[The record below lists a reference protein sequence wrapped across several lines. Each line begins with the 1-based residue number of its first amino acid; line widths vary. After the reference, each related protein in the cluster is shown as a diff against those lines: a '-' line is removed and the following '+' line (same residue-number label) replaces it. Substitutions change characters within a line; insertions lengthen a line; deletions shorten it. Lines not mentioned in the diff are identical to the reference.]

1 MSQALYEQYK
11 DALRRGH
18 VAALRDRL
26 DAAAA
31 AYRAAAELAPD
42 RALPYAS
49 LAGVLVR
56 QGRGDEALVAFDAAL
71 QRAPADEGALRGRAE
86 LHAAAGRRVDAA
98 TDFEVLAA
106 ALEQVGR
113 TADAAD
119 AARRALELA
128 ESRSR
133 RHELE
138 RLTALLRTAGEDRPA
153 VEALDRALGILD
165 PGAPAGK
172 PEAGPAETESPIA
185 GASLGPPRE
194 VATGTGTATPPDDAA
209 MSSAAAGPPK
219 AQDPAVLRAV
229 ADALLDAG
237 DLVGAGDR
245 FLALAATHRGLGQVD
260 AAMDACLALLA
271 ATPSDP
277 RLQLEIAAIQVERG
291 WSALASEKVRL
302 LVRLADLEADETL
315 RAGISAFAVEH
326 GLEVPAPA
334 P

>member
-26 DAAAA
+26 DVAAA
-31 AYRAAAELAPD
+31 AYRAAAALAPD
-42 RALPYAS
+42 RALPHSS

-56 QGRGDEALVAFDAAL
+56 QGRRDEALVAFDAAL
-71 QRAPADEGALRGRAE
+71 QRAPADEAALRGRAE

-98 TDFEVLAA
+98 IDYEVLAA
-106 ALEQVGR
+106 ALEQAGR

-119 AARRALELA
+119 AVRRALELA

-138 RLTALLRTAGEDRPA
+138 RLSALLRAAGGDRPA
-153 VEALDRALGILD
+153 VAALDRALGLLD
-165 PGAPAGK
+165 PGGPAGK
-172 PEAGPAETESPIA
+172 PEAGPAETEAPIA
-185 GASLGPPRE
+185 GASLGPPRD
-194 VATGTGTATPPDDAA
+194 VATGSGTATPPVAA
-209 MSSAAAGPPK
+209 ALPSAAASPPETR
-219 AQDPAVLRAV
+219 DLAVLRAV

-237 DLVGAGDR
+237 DLAGAADR
-245 FLALAATHRGLGQVD
+245 FLALAAAHRGLGQFD

-271 ATPSDP
+271 AIPSDP
-277 RLQLEIAAIQVERG
+277 RLQLEIGAIQVERG
-291 WSALASEKVRL
+291 WAALASEKVRL

-315 RAGISAFAVEH
+315 RAGISAFAVAH